1 MGSKSKSSSSTT
13 NNYTTN
19 TENYAL
25 QGDNEGN
32 AILGSGNTMISTD
45 HGAIGSAFDFAE
57 VGLKEAF
64 GFGESSLKFAG
75 NAFDGALDAV
85 TGTTRDAMDMMSGLT
100 ASQSAQNDKSISA
113 IRDLAE
119 NVQTGGEA
127 VIAKTSKD
135 MMKMVMAVIGVGLV
149 VTGAVLWSKK

>member
-1 MGSKSKSSSSTT
+1 MGSKSSSSSNTT

-25 QGDNEGN
+25 QGDNTGN

-45 HGAIGSAFDFAE
+45 HGAIESAFDFAE
-57 VGLKEAF
+57 TGLKEAF
-64 GFGESSLKFAG
+64 GFGESSLRFAG
-75 NAFDGALDAV
+75 SAFDGALDAV
-85 TGTTRDAMDMMSGLT
+85 TGTTRDAMDMVSGLT
-100 ASQSAQNDKSISA
+100 ASQNAQNSQSISA

-135 MMKMVMAVIGVGLV
+135 MMKMVMVVIGVGVV
-149 VTGAVLWSKK
+149 VTGAVLWSRN